1 MAPADGNGH
10 AVLEFTFGS
19 AMTEGSLPVQ
29 KFVDHDSESPD
40 IGFGSVNVFD
50 KPLWRHVNGWTDVDI
65 LELGPLIL

>member
-29 KFVDHDSESPD
+29 KFVDHDSEGPNV
-40 IGFGSVNVFD
+40 GFGSVNVLD
-50 KPLWRHVNGWTDVDI
+50 KSLWRHVNGRADVDI
-65 LELGPLIL
+65 LEFGPFIL